1 MLFCVLPIFCNTRQ
15 WPPGGTLA
23 LFTCDAVQLLLF
35 DQERSIIPLS
45 HDKTRNPKKNYK
57 KSEWWLV
64 WIWKYLNAYL
74 TRVVFFRLIVSPYV
88 TFEPMRA
95 PDENHGST
103 RATERPRRRE
113 NEGRRRFNFVVI
125 FGWISRDGKLG
136 SSDRQRG
143 VSQRINLESATTGR

>member
-57 KSEWWLV
+57 QSEWWLV

-74 TRVVFFRLIVSPYV
+74 THVVFFRLIVSPYV

-103 RATERPRRRE
+103 RARFGVPVGERMRE
-113 NEGRRRFNFVVI
+113 E
-125 FGWISRDGKLG
+125 DGLTLWWFSGEFLG
-136 SSDRQRG
+136 MANWDHQI
-143 VSQRINLESATTGR
+143 VSVASVSE